1 MFLQV
6 HYNHQ
11 VIFLKFIITFTITIV
26 ASVASGISP
35 LNQPIYIIS
44 PTL

>member
-1 MFLQV
+1 MSLKV
-6 HYNHQ
+6 HYNDQ
-11 VIFLKFIITFTITIV
+11 VTLLKFIITFNITIV

-44 PTL
+44 PTF